1 MISVSAQNLTNLF
14 AVIWFFT
21 VWIGYAS
28 FARHRAKR
36 SYNLSSVL
44 QIYRKLWMQRM
55 LRRENRIGDTAL
67 LAELE
72 RQATF
77 LASTSIFIIAGL
89 VTIMAS
95 IEQVHNTLVS
105 LPFAN
110 SDMTPRQLQF
120 KIMLVLAIY
129 AYAFFTLTWSVRQY
143 GFSAILLG
151 AAPLSSD
158 DSVSEAAR
166 NRYANHSAKVIDQA
180 GHSYNYGLRAY
191 YFSLAVLPWM
201 LNTWLFVLAT
211 TLVMVVLYR
220 REFRSKPLQ
229 TLVDE
234 ISPEAEPPK

>member
-1 MISVSAQNLTNLF
+1 MTPQDLTTLA
-14 AVIWFFT
+14 AVLWFFT
-21 VWIGYAS
+21 VWLGYAS
-28 FARHRAKR
+28 FARHRARR

-44 QIYRKLWMQRM
+44 QIYRKQWMHNM
-55 LRRENRIGDTAL
+55 LRRDNRIGDTAL

-110 SDMTPRQLQF
+110 SDMTPRHLQF
-120 KIMLVLAIY
+120 KIMLMLGIY
-129 AYAFFTLTWSVRQY
+129 AYAFFTLTWAVRQY

-151 AAPLSSD
+151 AAPLHNDATVSD
-158 DSVSEAAR
+158 EAR
-166 NRYANHSAKVIDQA
+166 HRYANHSAKIIDQA

-211 TLVMVVLYR
+211 TLVMAVLYR

-234 ISPEAEPPK
+234 ISSEKTE